1 MICVDASAEA
11 HKNTSLAGITS
22 AWLVFA
28 STTRTPVTR
37 LRFASYSRLVTTE
50 SGRSVS
56 LPVARAAG
64 RVTAWVEK

>member
-1 MICVDASAEA
+1 MAEA
-11 HKNTSLAGITS
+11 HRNISRAGITS
-22 AWLVFA
+22 AALVFA

-37 LRFASYSRLVTTE
+37 FFAASYSSPVTTE

-64 RVTAWVEK
+64 SVTAWVEK